1 MQVGEF
7 TYGQDNITHVFKK
20 EFPNVNLII
29 GKFCSIAS
37 NIKVYYGQG
46 YHDLNNISTYPFG
59 YVHNNEFGLPCY
71 NNGKTNG
78 DIIIGNDVWIGD
90 NVTIISGVI
99 IGDGS
104 IIATN
109 SHVTSNVKPY
119 SIVGGNPAKL
129 IKYRFDD
136 EIIQKLLEIKWWDWE
151 LEKIKEN
158 TKLLNG
164 DNIKLFFEK
173 NNL

>member
-1 MQVGEF
+1 MEVGKF
-7 TYGQDNITHVFKK
+7 TYGQQNITHVFKQ
-20 EFPNVNLII
+20 EFPNVRLII

-46 YHDLNNISTYPFG
+46 YHDSNNISTYPFG

-71 NNGKTNG
+71 NNGKTKG

-136 EIIQKLLEIKWWDWE
+136 EIIQKLLEIKWWDWDT
-151 LEKIKEN
+151 EKIKN
-158 TKLLNG
+158 FASVLNSG
-164 DNIKLFFEK
+164 DINLFLEK
-173 NNL
+173 FNQ

>member
-37 NIKVYYGQG
+37 NIKVYQ
-46 YHDLNNISTYPFG
+46 DLNNISTYPFG

-136 EIIQKLLEIKWWDWE
+136 EIIQKLLEIKWWDWDT
-151 LEKIKEN
+151 EKIKN
-158 TKLLNG
+158 FASVLNSG
-164 DNIKLFFEK
+164 DINLFLEK
-173 NNL
+173 FNQ

>member
-46 YHDLNNISTYPFG
+46 YHDSNNISTYPFG